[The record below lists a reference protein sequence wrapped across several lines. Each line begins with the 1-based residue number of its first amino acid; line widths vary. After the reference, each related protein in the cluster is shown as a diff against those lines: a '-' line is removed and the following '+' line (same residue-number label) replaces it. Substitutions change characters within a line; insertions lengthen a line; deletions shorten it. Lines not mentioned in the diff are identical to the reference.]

1 VRVEVDGE
9 PVFQGFVDNWAFDYE
24 PGGDSVASF
33 SASDGFSIFARNVN
47 GGV

>member
-1 VRVEVDGE
+1 LKQ
-9 PVFQGFVDNWAFDYE
+9 PVFTGFVDDWAFDYE

-33 SASDGFSIFARNVN
+33 SASDGFGIFARNVN